1 MGGKNCHLPYQNCKN
16 RLFHAQSGPSYNG
29 YSLSSAWIHIKLLCA
44 WTYFS
49 KFSPFIFMLMP
60 YTVFVYSS
68 LKPHILINA
77 LILLLNSLLIF
88 MLFLFSSVLL
98 RRNIIHVWRMTSTKG
113 MIRLNSIHT
122 SISFMEPV
130 RGRESDTLINLV
142 KIIVKAWLQNCIKL

>member
-1 MGGKNCHLPYQNCKN
+1 
-16 RLFHAQSGPSYNG
+16 
-29 YSLSSAWIHIKLLCA
+29 
-44 WTYFS
+44 
-49 KFSPFIFMLMP
+49 MLMP
-60 YTVFVYSS
+60 YTIFVYSS

-142 KIIVKAWLQNCIKL
+142 KIIVKAFLVTKLHQTIKDFIELQNLKCVNMWQGNNYKPYIFFNAF